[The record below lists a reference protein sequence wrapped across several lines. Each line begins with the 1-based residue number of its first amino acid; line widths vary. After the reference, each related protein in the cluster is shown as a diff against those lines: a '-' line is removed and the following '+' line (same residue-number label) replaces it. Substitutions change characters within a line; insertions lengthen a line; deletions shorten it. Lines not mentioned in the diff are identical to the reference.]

1 MQLGASASSLLGP
14 GPSAQTFFGSSS
26 ADTIIA
32 ATQASTGDP
41 DQQVAKNIITAH
53 RREINRIRGYKL
65 DLTPIE
71 TQKLVELKE
80 DIQKIEAKVST
91 GTVRNDELDDRL
103 EMLLEADEILG
114 KPTVDV
120 EADQTLAEFNALKI
134 GLLEPKLD
142 SATANRV
149 AFFERFRDTLEAEIN
164 ANPERKSLQ
173 LKFRSV
179 VQQITTLKPLRLPS
193 QLSVA
198 ERKAYDD
205 IVKLINDHA
214 GVKIELTAQ
223 ETDRVEALESSISRF
238 EGSLGPD
245 LSQQPTPQAVA
256 RAYSSL
262 AGV

>member
-1 MQLGASASSLLGP
+1 MDISSTASALFGP
-14 GPSAQTFFGSSS
+14 GANAQTFFGSAS

-41 DQQVAKNIITAH
+41 NQQVAKNIITAH

-80 DIQKIEAKVST
+80 DIQKIEVKVAT
-91 GTVRNDELDDRL
+91 GTVRNDELEDRL
-103 EMLLEADEILG
+103 EMLIEADEILG

-134 GLLEPKLD
+134 GLLEPKQD
-142 SATANRV
+142 GSTAKRV

-179 VQQITTLKPLRLPS
+179 VQQLDALKPLRLPS

-198 ERKAYDD
+198 ERKTYDD

-214 GVKIELTAQ
+214 GVKIELTVQ
-223 ETDRVEALESSISRF
+223 ETDRVEALQNSIARF